1 MLGFNPP
8 PAAQLKQPPR
18 QTPAR
23 TEKSA
28 HVGSDRIGAGRCPPT
43 LKEQDREA
51 ERMAREN
58 LNLKICVQQLEMFGD
73 RGDLEC
79 RTKAEQG
86 ERQLLE

>member
-1 MLGFNPP
+1 
-8 PAAQLKQPPR
+8 
-18 QTPAR
+18 
-23 TEKSA
+23 
-28 HVGSDRIGAGRCPPT
+28 
-43 LKEQDREA
+43 
-51 ERMAREN
+51 MAREN